1 MGKIAWWSRKK
12 GGLIVNL
19 DDMTKEEYEM
29 SLLLK
34 EKSRMEIDEILGNLE
49 KR

>member
-1 MGKIAWWSRKK
+1 M
-12 GGLIVNL
+12 NL

-29 SLLLK
+29 SVLLK
-34 EKSRMEIDEILGNLE
+34 GKSRMEQDEILGNLE

>member
-1 MGKIAWWSRKK
+1 M
-12 GGLIVNL
+12 NL

-29 SLLLK
+29 SELLK
-34 EKSRMEIDEILGNLE
+34 GKSRMETDEILGNLE

>member
-1 MGKIAWWSRKK
+1 M
-12 GGLIVNL
+12 NL

-29 SLLLK
+29 SALLK
-34 EKSRMEIDEILGNLE
+34 GKSRMEIDEILGNLE

>member
-1 MGKIAWWSRKK
+1 MSF
-12 GGLIVNL
+12 
-19 DDMTKEEYEM
+19 DDMTYEEYEM

-34 EKSRMEIDEILGNLE
+34 GKSRMEIDEILGNLE

>member
-1 MGKIAWWSRKK
+1 MKFDEIA
-12 GGLIVNL
+12 
-19 DDMTKEEYEM
+19 KEEYEM

-34 EKSRMEIDEILGNLE
+34 GKSRMEQDEILGNLE

>member
-1 MGKIAWWSRKK
+1 MKF
-12 GGLIVNL
+12 

-29 SLLLK
+29 SELLK
-34 EKSRMEIDEILGNLE
+34 GKSRMEKDEILGNLE